1 MPILCKDTYT
11 KIKSNDAY
19 KNNVT
24 GAGAGTGTG
33 TGTINADLKLEI
45 NTCVN
50 ALSLGIKEH
59 CLDIYINL
67 YKLNSRSGKQK
78 LMEELEHCLE
88 DNNVGV

>member
-24 GAGAGTGTG
+24 GAGAGTGT
-33 TGTINADLKLEI
+33 INADLKLEL